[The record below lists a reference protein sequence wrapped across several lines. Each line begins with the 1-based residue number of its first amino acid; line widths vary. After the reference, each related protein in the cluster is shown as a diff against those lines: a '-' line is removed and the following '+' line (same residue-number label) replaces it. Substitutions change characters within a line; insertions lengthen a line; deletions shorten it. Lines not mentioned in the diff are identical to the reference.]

1 MKLRANVRPQW
12 QWAKLKQLLAI
23 VLMFWGTISM
33 YGQSKM
39 ISGIVQSESDG
50 EPLVGATVIVKRPK
64 PVVPPTSTD
73 VIPSKQDKGR
83 L

>member
-33 YGQSKM
+33 YGKRLSKY
-39 ISGIVQSESDG
+39 IFYSSFS
-50 EPLVGATVIVKRPK
+50 LLTFATKK
-64 PVVPPTSTD
+64 
-73 VIPSKQDKGR
+73 
-83 L
+83 